1 MSTQRNRGEWSEIYV
16 ACSLVAYGQL
26 QIFGDGNF
34 LIEGVSSISREY
46 QILRKGNEAIVKGP
60 LIEERFCISYF
71 EKAAKI
77 IRDAIMRGGT
87 GEGTFSIDKLGSF
100 ESSTGLDQI
109 CGGRSRKSD
118 IVVHLIDRYSDQ
130 KGYRTFSIKS
140 LMGAPPTLFN
150 VSHSSAITFQLIGPS
165 YANLAF
171 DINSINTVKE
181 RIRRLSEIG
190 FIFIPIEFSSKVFKS
205 NLQMIDTNFPELYA
219 CSILAYYLGKS
230 SILKEVIKG
239 IENGSVRNVCKMCD
253 PNNFAHMNL
262 ELKFGQFLYDITL
275 GMNSA
280 TKWDGRW
287 DVDGGYIIVGENG
300 EIVAHP
306 FLNEQNLR
314 DFLLNK
320 TKFDTP
326 STSRHDFGRVE
337 YDYSGVHFIRLMAQI
352 RFTTR

>member
-34 LIEGVSSISREY
+34 LVEGVSSISGEY
-46 QILRKGNEAIVKGP
+46 QILRNGNEAIVKRP
-60 LIEERFCISYF
+60 LSEERFYIAYF
-71 EKAAKI
+71 EEAAEI

-87 GEGTFSIDKLGSF
+87 GAGAFSIDRLRDF
-100 ESSTGLDQI
+100 ESRTGLDQI
-109 CGGRSRKSD
+109 RGGRSKKSD
-118 IVVHLIDRYSDQ
+118 IRIHLIDRYSGQ
-130 KGYRTFSIKS
+130 IEYRTFSVKS
-140 LMGAPPTLFN
+140 LMGASPTLFN

-171 DINSINTVKE
+171 NINSLNTVKE

-190 FIFIPIEFSSKVFKS
+190 FNFRLFEFSSEVFKS

-230 SILKEVIKG
+230 SILKEVIWS
-239 IENGSVRNVCKMCD
+239 IENGSVRNVCEMCD
-253 PNNFAHMNL
+253 PSSFAHMNL

-314 DFLLNK
+314 DFLLNS

-326 STSRHDFGRVE
+326 STSRHDFGLLE
-337 YDYSGVHFIRLMAQI
+337 YDDSGVPFIRLMAQI
-352 RFTTR
+352 RFTI